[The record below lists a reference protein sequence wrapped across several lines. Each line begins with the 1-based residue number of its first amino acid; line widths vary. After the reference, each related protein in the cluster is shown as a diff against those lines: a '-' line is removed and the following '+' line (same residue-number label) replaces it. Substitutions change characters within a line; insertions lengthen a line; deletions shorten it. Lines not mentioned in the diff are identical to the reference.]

1 MVFAGAVFE
10 VGFGAPYACSTVY
23 TVPFQKAEQQEGFPY
38 ATTEARD
45 VLIAGGSFVGLTLAK
60 EITEF

>member
-1 MVFAGAVFE
+1 
-10 VGFGAPYACSTVY
+10 VY

-45 VLIAGGSFVGLTLAK
+45 VVIAGGSFVGLTLAK